1 MLLRELSE
9 AFGVSGH
16 EGAVREVILT
26 AIKDLVDEHHVD
38 ALGNLIALKK
48 GSASEPRRTKGAG
61 RKAPAPVLGRG
72 LRPSG
77 TCSKVMVSA
86 HMDEVGLMIVYL
98 EREGS
103 LRFRPVGGIDDRVL
117 LSKRVLIGD
126 NRAPGVIGVKPI
138 HLLEE
143 KQRNQVIRVQD
154 MSIDIGASSKEE
166 AERLVKLGD
175 YVAFDVA
182 FTELGGPAQA
192 VKGKAFDDRAGCAVL
207 IELLKQSYPF
217 DLYAAFTVQEEVG
230 LRGAQVAAYSIAPDV
245 AFALEGT
252 ICDDLPK
259 KRDVSPTTTLG
270 AGPALTLMDRSVIS
284 DRRLVNLLVETAQ
297 REGIPYQF
305 KQPGIGGTDAG
316 AIHLT
321 RAGVP
326 SAVVAVPSRYIH
338 SPVCMLSR
346 NDLNNTVRLMRATLA
361 QIQELNL
368 NR

>member
-9 AFGVSGH
+9 ALGVSGH
-16 EGAVREVILT
+16 EGAVRELILA

-48 GSASEPRRTKGAG
+48 GSASVSRRAKRTGT
-61 RKAPAPVLGRG
+61 PA
-72 LRPSG
+72 
-77 TCSKVMVSA
+77 KVMVAA
-86 HMDEVGLMIVYL
+86 HMDEVGLMVVFL

-103 LRFRPVGGIDDRVL
+103 LRFRPVGGIDERVL

-126 NRAPGVIGVKPI
+126 NKVPGVIGVKPI

-143 KQRNQVIRVQD
+143 KQRNQVMRVQE
-154 MSIDIGASSKEE
+154 MSIDIGASSKDE

-175 YVAFDVA
+175 YAAFDVPFA
-182 FTELGGPAQA
+182 ELGGPWRA

-207 IELLKQSYPF
+207 IELLKESYPF

-230 LRGAQVAAYSIAPDV
+230 LRGAQVAAYSIAPEI
-245 AFALEGT
+245 AFVLEGT

-270 AGPALTLMDRSVIS
+270 GGPALTVMDRSVVA
-284 DRRLVNLLVETAQ
+284 DPRLVDLLVDTAQ
-297 REGIPYQF
+297 KEGIPHQF
-305 KQPGIGGTDAG
+305 KQPGMGSTDAG

-321 RAGVP
+321 REGVP
-326 SAVVAVPSRYIH
+326 SAVVSVPSRYIH
-338 SPVCMLSR
+338 SPACVLSGD
-346 NDLNNTVRLMRATLA
+346 DLDNTLRLMRATLA
-361 QIQELNL
+361 RIQGLDL